1 MRRGVRLRFAGAVAV
16 VALAGAGMTLGS
28 SSGLIRAATRPA
40 AGAAASTAPTA
51 PPPAM
56 LLAAGDIASCDSTGD
71 ELTAA
76 LLDSEPHAT
85 VATLGDTVYETGSA
99 AEFAAC
105 YDPTWGKVRARTKPA
120 AGNHDYLTFR
130 AGGYYGYFGPTAGD
144 QFKGYY
150 SYDLGAWH
158 VLVLN
163 SNCGWVAC
171 EAGSAQEQWIRK
183 DLDAHPSSCT
193 LAYWHHPRFSS
204 GSEHGSNLTMAD
216 IYATLYERGVDVVLA
231 GHDHDYER
239 FAPLD
244 PSGAVDPARGIRS
257 FVVGTGGRS
266 HYPFGAPLPG
276 SEVRNAD
283 TYGVLS
289 LTLRADGYDWRF
301 LTPPGSKFT
310 DSGSGGCH

>member
-1 MRRGVRLRFAGAVAV
+1 MRRGARLRVASAVAV
-16 VALAGAGMTLGS
+16 VALAAVGMTLG
-28 SSGLIRAATRPA
+28 TRSH
-40 AGAAASTAPTA
+40 ASTRRGGIAAIGPTTEPPAA
-51 PPPAM
+51 PPPAT
-56 LLAAGDIASCDSTGD
+56 LLAAGDIASCDSAGD
-71 ELTAA
+71 ELTGS
-76 LLDSEPHAT
+76 LLDLVPGAT
-85 VATLGDTVYETGSA
+85 VATLGDTVYETGTA

-105 YDPTWGKVRARTKPA
+105 YDTTWGKAKVRTKPA
-120 AGNHDYLTFR
+120 PGNHDYLTFR
-130 AGGYYGYFGPTAGD
+130 AGGYYAYFGPTAGD

-171 EAGSAQEQWIRK
+171 DAGSPQEQWIRK
-183 DLDAHPSSCT
+183 DLDEHPSVCT

-204 GSEHGSNLTMAD
+204 GAEHGSNLTMVD

-244 PSGAVDPARGIRS
+244 PAGAVDQARGIRS

-266 HYPFGAPLPG
+266 HYPFGTPLPG

-289 LTLRADGYDWRF
+289 LTLRATGYDWRF

-310 DSGSGGCH
+310 DAGSGGCH